1 MGEYYTPFLMTR
13 LKERVVVQRDI
24 ENLKRWG
31 CTDFSGAFEGLKK
44 ALAKGVNWSNARQ
57 LVFALEAWKGSKQEV
72 SELLQEVKTIVEKQK
87 KSSNVQDLLKLI
99 SYIEEGME
107 FEDAWKRVCS
117 E

>member
-1 MGEYYTPFLMTR
+1 M
-13 LKERVVVQRDI
+13 
-24 ENLKRWG
+24 
-31 CTDFSGAFEGLKK
+31 
-44 ALAKGVNWSNARQ
+44 
-57 LVFALEAWKGSKQEV
+57 
-72 SELLQEVKTIVEKQK
+72 SELLQEVKIIVEKQK

>member
-1 MGEYYTPFLMTR
+1 M
-13 LKERVVVQRDI
+13 
-24 ENLKRWG
+24 
-31 CTDFSGAFEGLKK
+31 
-44 ALAKGVNWSNARQ
+44 AKGVNWSNARQ
-57 LVFALEAWKGSKQEV
+57 LVFALEDWKASKQEV